1 MLPIALKRAAGVAL
15 VRFGYHTPRDMRYKN
30 PRCSHRLF
38 PLEELIIPSLCGI
51 YNMMTTSTTTTDPS
65 PKPWRVAFLAE
76 HDVFRCSPKFPSL
89 STSPPSAAAPPPLP
103 STITTT
109 AAAAA
114 AATSTAPRR
123 LSSGSACE
131 TCRRRKTKCDGGQP
145 CAYCASNRIECL
157 HRPSKKRSTHQLYKV
172 SEFRSRGI
180 MKQASCPSFLA
191 ARRASSSSPSS
202 SAMIGNA
209 TDRPVTKEEI
219 PSMMGKWWY
228 T

>member
-1 MLPIALKRAAGVAL
+1 
-15 VRFGYHTPRDMRYKN
+15 
-30 PRCSHRLF
+30 
-38 PLEELIIPSLCGI
+38 
-51 YNMMTTSTTTTDPS
+51 MMTTSTTTTDPS

-76 HDVFRCSPKFPSL
+76 HDMFRCSPKFSSL

-219 PSMMGKWWY
+219 PSMMDQLSCRTFSAVTLAAVDRSPNYPIYPLSPPPPASSHHYNRRGY
-228 T
+228 ASD